1 MRIYRS
7 LEAIAA
13 DFEYS
18 FPEYMYEVEK
28 RYPVAVSEY
37 YLSLIDWKDPFAD
50 PVFRQCMPM
59 REELLEYQA
68 SDDPLHEHRQSPVPR
83 LVRRYVDR
91 AVLISTGR
99 CLAYCRFCFRK
110 RQWRHGNSVGDIS
123 DAELAEACDWLR
135 RNPGVR
141 ELLVSGGD
149 VLAMDNSAVRRI
161 LTELRKIDSLEVVRL
176 ASRAPVVMP
185 ERIDSGLL
193 ELLAGHP
200 GLWFATHFNHPAEL
214 TGASRAACARLVA
227 AGIPVVNQTV
237 LLKGVN
243 DDAAI
248 LEELFRNLV
257 KIRVKPHYLF
267 HIDPAEGVR
276 HFATG
281 IACGLDILRQ
291 LRPRL
296 SSLATPTFAID
307 LPEGGGKVHLQP
319 DYRSGDGFE
328 AIDGH
333 SVSYPERL

>member
-13 DFEYS
+13 DFGYS
-18 FPEYMYEVEK
+18 FPESMYEVEK

-37 YLSLIDWKDPFAD
+37 YLSLIDWNAPFAD
-50 PVFRQCMPM
+50 PVFRQCMPT
-59 REELLEYQA
+59 REELLEYRA

-83 LVRRYVDR
+83 LIRRYADR

-110 RQWRHGNSVGDIS
+110 RQWRHGNSVEDIS
-123 DAELAEACDWLR
+123 DAELTEACGWLR
-135 RNPGVR
+135 NNPEVR

-149 VLAMDNSAVRRI
+149 VLAMNNAAVKRI
-161 LTELRKIDSLEVVRL
+161 LEELGKIDSLEVIRL

-193 ELLAGHP
+193 ELLAAHP

-214 TGASRAACARLVA
+214 TAASRAACARLVA
-227 AGIPVVNQTV
+227 AGIPVINQTV

-281 IACGLDILRQ
+281 IACGLDILRS

-319 DYRSGDGFE
+319 DYRTGSGFE

-333 SVSYPERL
+333 SVPYPEKL